1 MDKGTPLVVAVIA
14 NWNLRKD
21 LLECLESLYKTD
33 YPNMHVIVVDNNSTD
48 DSIVCVQKQFPQT
61 QLIKRNENGGY
72 AAALNDGIRAGSVL
86 NPDFFLVLNNDTLVP
101 SETLGKLVDTM
112 LSDTQIAI
120 SAPKVIYHDHP
131 ERIFSLGDR
140 IYSWLP
146 LPVRI
151 GRKAYDRP
159 AYSKTMEFDYLFGCA
174 LLIRTQSLKQVGLFD
189 TSFFMYYEDADL
201 CRRMRDKG
209 WKNVRVGSTVI
220 HHKASLSSRL
230 VPDEMV
236 YLRAR
241 NRFWFYRRYHHG
253 PHPALTY
260 FALLL
265 GSMRTVFI
273 YLITGKK
280 SQIKPYVKGTRDG
293 IKQPVPPLTDTEWN
307 W

>member
-61 QLIKRNENGGY
+61 QLIQRNENGGY
-72 AAALNDGIRAGSVL
+72 AAALNDGIRAGAVL
-86 NPDFFLVLNNDTLVP
+86 NPDFFLVLNNDILVP

-112 LSDTQIAI
+112 LSDMQIAI

-159 AYSKTMEFDYLFGCA
+159 AYSKIMEFDYLFGCA
-174 LLIRTQSLKQVGLFD
+174 
-189 TSFFMYYEDADL
+189 
-201 CRRMRDKG
+201 
-209 WKNVRVGSTVI
+209 
-220 HHKASLSSRL
+220 
-230 VPDEMV
+230 
-236 YLRAR
+236 
-241 NRFWFYRRYHHG
+241 
-253 PHPALTY
+253 
-260 FALLL
+260 
-265 GSMRTVFI
+265 
-273 YLITGKK
+273 
-280 SQIKPYVKGTRDG
+280 
-293 IKQPVPPLTDTEWN
+293 
-307 W
+307 